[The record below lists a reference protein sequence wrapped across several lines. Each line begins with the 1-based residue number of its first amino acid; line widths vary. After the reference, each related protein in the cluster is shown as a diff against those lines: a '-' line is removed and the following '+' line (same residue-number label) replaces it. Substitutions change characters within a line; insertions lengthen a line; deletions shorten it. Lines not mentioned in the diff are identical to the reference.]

1 MTSPSME
8 GIPRYFCNQP
18 GSQITPEQW
27 RMARAALKIGMREL
41 AKLSGTTTNT
51 FVNIEKGK
59 NVHHSITNGV
69 RKVLED
75 QGIEFLD
82 NQGVRLRHT

>member
-8 GIPRYFCNQP
+8 GIPRYVCNQP

-59 NVHHSITNGV
+59 HVHHSITNGI
-69 RKVLED
+69 REAFESK
-75 QGIEFLD
+75 GIEFID
-82 NQGVRLRHT
+82 NHGVRLR